1 MFLGLPILS
10 KFTIRYIQL
19 SILALS
25 WETKCAP
32 ESVDTTYII
41 TYSTKNFASVS
52 ELNQSESQEESR
64 IEVRSSPIRLR
75 MLFEYEYH
83 MTVAIKYK
91 TQIGPP
97 SEKLTFFYTDELP
110 EFTIKVENIS
120 SNEVTLSFHPI
131 NISTYIIETYVHY
144 WIRGLRELF
153 KTKEKSAKIKE
164 LTSNHFYRISVEL
177 CWTMVNTIKCR
188 ENLEFINV
196 TTDVDPPGTVYV
208 YKDFT
213 ASAVLEWDSPIK
225 KVSTQNDKLE
235 IEDITNN
242 SKERSLEVEID
253 ILNYYEVKLQ
263 TSDRGD
269 TVVQITGTKCTLVP
283 TVCNIG
289 TNIYSIR
296 AVVIQTGSQRKLQSR
311 PANYVPVLCE
321 EERSSVEPTKDR
333 EHVPGA
339 WLQVRKDDCPQSTS
353 ITTIIIYVVLGLSSA
368 LPIGV
373 FMASRKYKK
382 MLDIGV
388 ELPYGLEIDF
398 NAIADRD
405 INRGNKETTTNED
418 ISLNVNPVTLFFK
431 SRSIFYLFF
440 RIQASNVSFEME
452 TSFSSSMPDVATNDC
467 PAFKTPDTLA
477 NPTTS
482 KQAIAIELVSTL
494 YLRPGFIQNTKNY
507 IVKEYKLL

>member
-120 SNEVTLSFHPI
+120 SSEVTLSFHPI

-208 YKDFT
+208 YTDFT

-242 SKERSLEVEID
+242 SKER
-253 ILNYYEVKLQ
+253 
-263 TSDRGD
+263 
-269 TVVQITGTKCTLVP
+269 
-283 TVCNIG
+283 
-289 TNIYSIR
+289 
-296 AVVIQTGSQRKLQSR
+296 
-311 PANYVPVLCE
+311 
-321 EERSSVEPTKDR
+321 
-333 EHVPGA
+333 
-339 WLQVRKDDCPQSTS
+339 
-353 ITTIIIYVVLGLSSA
+353 
-368 LPIGV
+368 
-373 FMASRKYKK
+373 
-382 MLDIGV
+382 
-388 ELPYGLEIDF
+388 
-398 NAIADRD
+398 
-405 INRGNKETTTNED
+405 
-418 ISLNVNPVTLFFK
+418 
-431 SRSIFYLFF
+431 
-440 RIQASNVSFEME
+440 
-452 TSFSSSMPDVATNDC
+452 
-467 PAFKTPDTLA
+467 
-477 NPTTS
+477 
-482 KQAIAIELVSTL
+482 
-494 YLRPGFIQNTKNY
+494 
-507 IVKEYKLL
+507 